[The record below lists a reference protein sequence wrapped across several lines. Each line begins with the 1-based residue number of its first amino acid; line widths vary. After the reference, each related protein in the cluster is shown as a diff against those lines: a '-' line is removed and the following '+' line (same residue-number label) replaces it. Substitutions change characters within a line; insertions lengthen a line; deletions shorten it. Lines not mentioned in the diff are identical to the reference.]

1 MPKIGPVP
9 VSDNSRSKWVGLSQ
23 ETVRWFQECLHSV
36 QKRIPLACL
45 QFNGLGKC
53 VQYTSNICLYAQLHG
68 ICIKTYLRMYWS
80 ASVSRMHVVYTHPV
94 CKLLSACGVTFR
106 HVQRRACIY
115 SIYGM
120 ALSFFLLSSFLP
132 FFLYSFLLSFYSSL
146 CHVSFLSY
154 HCIYLS
160 VWLSLSIYRSI
171 SWWDI
176 NGFHHFCKNCENIY
190 IYPEQSWMLPLQ
202 PFWKASVLRS
212 AWLFF
217 DRVLHQTTTN
227 LGDLQKFTEFHI
239 FLTCSVCSFAIL
251 TM

>member
-1 MPKIGPVP
+1 MCT
-9 VSDNSRSKWVGLSQ
+9 VS
-23 ETVRWFQECLHSV
+23 
-36 QKRIPLACL
+36 
-45 QFNGLGKC
+45 
-53 VQYTSNICLYAQLHG
+53 SNICLYAQLHG

-154 HCIYLS
+154 HCVYLS

-190 IYPEQSWMLPLQ
+190 IYIQNNPGCYRCNPFGKLLFWGALGFSLTGCYIKPQ
-202 PFWKASVLRS
+202 P
-212 AWLFF
+212 
-217 DRVLHQTTTN
+217 
-227 LGDLQKFTEFHI
+227 I
-239 FLTCSVCSFAIL
+239 
-251 TM
+251 